1 MKRLFALL
9 CVALA
14 TLACSAP
21 PEPIGAT
28 EQGIIKRSKVIQ
40 FPVTFFSTMPAAHDA
55 AETHRL
61 ALVAAGDT
69 WATAGWPGA
78 GPLDRLDETGAALN
92 IGTFWGVVN
101 GVEEPRVAD
110 PAGTTRA
117 NFSYAD
123 YFAGP

>member
-9 CVALA
+9 CLALA
-14 TLACSAP
+14 SLACSAP
-21 PEPIGAT
+21 PEPLGAT
-28 EQGIIKRSKVIQ
+28 EQSIIKRSKVIQ
-40 FPVTFFSTMPAAHDA
+40 FPVTFFATVLAAHDA
-55 AETHRL
+55 AESHRL
-61 ALVAAGDT
+61 ALVAAGDA

-78 GPLDRLDETGAALN
+78 GPLDRLDATGAALH

-110 PAGTTRA
+110 PNGTTRA
-117 NFSYAD
+117 NFTSTD